1 MTKMPKRI
9 QATDMSCV
17 VPRDLPKWEVLKDD
31 ATRFGSGDP
40 ADVLVLLS
48 LLGAGR
54 DLGRMKESHFA
65 KYGLSDG
72 RFFILMMLRRIQI
85 EGGQPATPADL
96 AEKAAVSRAT
106 ITGLLDGLEKEGLI
120 ARVPRQDDRRMID
133 IRITEQGLT
142 LLESTMPEHYA
153 RLSKALAELSTTEK
167 DTLTRL
173 LTKVRE
179 GVASLEANEKA

>member
-1 MTKMPKRI
+1 MTKAPKRS
-9 QATDMSCV
+9 ASDPSCL
-17 VPRDLPKWEVLKDD
+17 VPHDLPKYEVLKED
-31 ATRFGSGDP
+31 AARFGSGDP

-48 LLGAGR
+48 LLAAGR
-54 DLGRMKESHFA
+54 DLGRMKETHFA

-72 RFFILMMLRRIQI
+72 RFFILMMLRRIHLD
-85 EGGQPATPADL
+85 GAPPATPADL

-120 ARVPRQDDRRMID
+120 ARLPRQDDRRMID

-142 LLESTMPEHYA
+142 LLESTMPEHYT
-153 RLSKALAELSTTEK
+153 RLSKTLTHLSSAEKE
-167 DTLTRL
+167 TLTRL

-179 GVASLEANEKA
+179 GVASLEVSERT